1 MTRFYQCDKPSIY
14 IYCTSKVE
22 KFEYFNDILWG
33 IEEEE
38 LPFFV
43 KYIENLNSQE
53 LSHRASKESRLGIGI
68 GVDKE
73 GIICLTTN
81 KLLKDEPLYIL
92 NISKNKEN
100 VRAIGTNSA
109 RLVKGLPLKLFRSE

>member
-1 MTRFYQCDKPSIY
+1 RFYEGDKPSIY

-22 KFEYFNDILWG
+22 GFEYFNDILWG

-43 KYIENLNSQE
+43 KQIENLNSKE

-81 KLLKDEPLYIL
+81 KLHKEQPLFTL
-92 NISKNKEN
+92 SISKNRDN
-100 VRAIGTNSA
+100 VRATGTNSA
-109 RLVKGLPLKLFRSE
+109 RLVKGLPLKPLRSE